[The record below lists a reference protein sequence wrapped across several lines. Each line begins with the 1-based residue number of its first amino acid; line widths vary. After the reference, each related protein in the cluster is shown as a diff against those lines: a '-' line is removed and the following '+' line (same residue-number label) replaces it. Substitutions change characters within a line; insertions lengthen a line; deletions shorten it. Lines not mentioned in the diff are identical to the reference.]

1 MSLDAPP
8 TQYMVLD
15 IGGGT
20 VDITVHDESD
30 GDGVKVIVPP
40 CGNTWGGTT
49 VNKTFSSLLQEK
61 IFCDPNFEKFKS
73 SGDNRNKQAAMIN
86 KLLYT
91 EFEEQK
97 TSFGE
102 KYSKAKDNSE
112 ICIEL
117 PLEIEVFYK
126 KIIQRTIKGLEGIT
140 FDNNAIYFTYAAAE
154 KYLFSPTIDGITKC
168 TLEALERVDDSIPTL
183 YLVGGFGGCD
193 FVYTKM
199 SEALSQAYPM
209 KEFHVF
215 RPEMSNLAI
224 VNGAVMWRKHPTQ
237 VTSRKVDATYGIAM
251 QIPYDS
257 KIHDPQYR
265 SDIDENGVQYV
276 VVFCSFIEK
285 GEFAQSGI
293 VICKNAFP
301 TLSKDTSISI
311 RIYST
316 PSVGVQ
322 YLTDSCGKPTV
333 REIGRLIVEVPNPD
347 DIPKKQ
353 RLTEVTIDFSGTEIH
368 AKAKY
373 VITQKEVRT
382 VCDFLSHVDCQ

>member
-8 TQYMVLD
+8 KLYMVVD

-20 VDITVHDESD
+20 VDITIHDESD
-30 GDGVKVIVPP
+30 SDGVKVIVPP
-40 CGNTWGGTT
+40 CGNVWGGTT
-49 VNKTFSSLLQEK
+49 VNSTFSLLLQEQ

-73 SGDNRNKQAAMIN
+73 SGENRKKQMAVLN

-91 EFEEQK
+91 EFEDQK
-97 TSFGE
+97 TLFGE
-102 KYSKAKDNSE
+102 KYSKAKDNAE

-117 PLEIEVFYK
+117 PTEIESFYK
-126 KIIQRTIKGLEGIT
+126 KTIQRNVKGLEGVE

-154 KYLFSPTIDGITKC
+154 KYLFFPTMEGIVRC
-168 TLEALERVDDSIPTL
+168 IMEALDKTDANISTL

-193 FVYTKM
+193 FVHTKV
-199 SEALSQAYPM
+199 SEALRLAYPM
-209 KEFHVF
+209 KQYHVF

-224 VNGAVMWRKHPTQ
+224 VNGAVMWRKNPTQ
-237 VTSRKVDATYGIAM
+237 VISRKVDATYGIAM
-251 QIPYDS
+251 QIPYDPQ
-257 KIHDPQYR
+257 IHESCYK
-265 SDIDENGVQYV
+265 SDVDENNVQYV

-285 GEFAQSGI
+285 GEFAQSNV
-293 VICKNAFP
+293 VICKNAYP
-301 TLSKDTSISI
+301 TLSKDTSINI

-316 PSVGVQ
+316 PNVGVQ
-322 YLTDSCGKPTV
+322 YLTDSSGRPTV
-333 REIGRLIVEVPNPD
+333 REIGRLIVDVPNPD
-347 DIPKKQ
+347 NLPKQQ

-382 VCDFLSHVDCQ
+382 VCDFLSHID